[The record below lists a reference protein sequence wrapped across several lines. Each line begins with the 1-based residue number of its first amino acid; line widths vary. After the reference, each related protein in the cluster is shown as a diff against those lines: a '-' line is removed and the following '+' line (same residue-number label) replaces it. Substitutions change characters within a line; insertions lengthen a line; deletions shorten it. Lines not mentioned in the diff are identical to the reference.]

1 MKMHGLHMYRS
12 TMDTPQK
19 QHDGSRW
26 SPRCILRNRL
36 SDRQV
41 ADVVRPALIGSM
53 ASTLN

>member
-26 SPRCILRNRL
+26 SPRCNLRNRL

-41 ADVVRPALIGSM
+41 ADVVRAALIGSM